1 MTHAMIVSPWAV
13 TGARAAAP
21 PRASR
26 ATRASG
32 ARAIRTRCGYTLFDD
47 LGHYIGT
54 VAAATGRLTFGRG
67 ADTVLL
73 KRGDERE
80 AEAT

>member
-1 MTHAMIVSPWAV
+1 MTHAAMLSPWAV

-26 ATRASG
+26 STQASG
-32 ARAIRTRCGYTLFDD
+32 ARAVRTRHGYTLFDD
-47 LGHYIGT
+47 LGHYIGS
-54 VAAATGRLTFGRG
+54 VAAPSGRLAFGRG

-73 KRGDERE
+73 RRGDERM
-80 AEAT
+80 A